1 MKKLLLT
8 LALAVTSVAT
18 WADRWTAPSS
28 NDYPN
33 ETPLYVSV
41 NINETAATYMPTLTE
56 IAAFIDGECRAQAT
70 VTNNNGYYALRV
82 RGGDADMNK
91 TITIKAL
98 YNGLV
103 YKFDHTETFDGETE
117 THDVPLELTLSPL
130 LGIAF
135 DEAGPI
141 EVTLNSTYNLA
152 EHLTYTYGSETLGG
166 EDATIDQDET
176 PLTVSYSAGNY
187 VEYFTVS
194 EAGLL
199 TAVAEGRGQVDVT
212 VAGPIDASGI
222 AVPSF
227 NTSIGVVVSLPTVTQ
242 IVVNP
247 TELTV
252 YVGDNLS
259 TLIEEEQLT
268 ISMLPAEADQGYRW
282 STEAENFPWNG
293 NYIFEAAGDYEV
305 LVYSTANG
313 DLAPVT
319 VTFHVLEPLSFSF
332 LEDAYLDKVGM
343 ITPWQFNIYMN
354 TTEGFDASLLTFD
367 TSMTKLPIA
376 PFTFEFSDVME
387 NPNQAA
393 GDAYYLTA
401 TLTGRYI
408 GQWSFQLTYNGDP
421 IADAREITVY
431 PEISIQNGWQWVSPY
446 VYVEGSE
453 VGSFCI
459 DQNYQD
465 WVTNNITEMRTQE
478 GLLYNDAR
486 LGAFGDIIDF
496 NYANGMYKVKS
507 KSVEAFTLTLG
518 QAEDYENWSNAAYN
532 DGSILETGYNWVVYP
547 FEYAL
552 DLDEFESSI
561 SDYAQEGDQII
572 SKDGDFV
579 EYSDGEWVNAANF
592 TFQPGQ
598 GYMYYFNGTESG
610 MFQPYYDYYGETPR
624 CYQEAA
630 PVKGEVNFDSRKA
643 ARQMG
648 WQIDASRFAD
658 NMCLVAAI
666 SLPKDERYLIGAFVG
681 DECRG
686 TGHMVKDGVAF
697 ISAAGKSGEQVSFR
711 LVDAQT
717 GETFAINET
726 LGFTLKAGSLK
737 SPISLT
743 SEYTTGV
750 ENVNVNV
757 NVNDNA
763 IYDLS
768 GRRVVKPTKGIYV
781 VGGRKVIF

>member
-1 MKKLLLT
+1 
-8 LALAVTSVAT
+8 
-18 WADRWTAPSS
+18 
-28 NDYPN
+28 
-33 ETPLYVSV
+33 
-41 NINETAATYMPTLTE
+41 
-56 IAAFIDGECRAQAT
+56 
-70 VTNNNGYYALRV
+70 
-82 RGGDADMNK
+82 
-91 TITIKAL
+91 
-98 YNGLV
+98 
-103 YKFDHTETFDGETE
+103 
-117 THDVPLELTLSPL
+117 
-130 LGIAF
+130 
-135 DEAGPI
+135 
-141 EVTLNSTYNLA
+141 
-152 EHLTYTYGSETLGG
+152 
-166 EDATIDQDET
+166 
-176 PLTVSYSAGNY
+176 
-187 VEYFTVS
+187 
-194 EAGLL
+194 
-199 TAVAEGRGQVDVT
+199 
-212 VAGPIDASGI
+212 
-222 AVPSF
+222 
-227 NTSIGVVVSLPTVTQ
+227 
-242 IVVNP
+242 
-247 TELTV
+247 
-252 YVGDNLS
+252 
-259 TLIEEEQLT
+259 
-268 ISMLPAEADQGYRW
+268 
-282 STEAENFPWNG
+282 
-293 NYIFEAAGDYEV
+293 
-305 LVYSTANG
+305 
-313 DLAPVT
+313 
-319 VTFHVLEPLSFSF
+319 
-332 LEDAYLDKVGM
+332 
-343 ITPWQFNIYMN
+343 
-354 TTEGFDASLLTFD
+354 
-367 TSMTKLPIA
+367 
-376 PFTFEFSDVME
+376 
-387 NPNQAA
+387 
-393 GDAYYLTA
+393 
-401 TLTGRYI
+401 
-408 GQWSFQLTYNGDP
+408 
-421 IADAREITVY
+421 
-431 PEISIQNGWQWVSPY
+431 
-446 VYVEGSE
+446 
-453 VGSFCI
+453 
-459 DQNYQD
+459 
-465 WVTNNITEMRTQE
+465 
-478 GLLYNDAR
+478 
-486 LGAFGDIIDF
+486 
-496 NYANGMYKVKS
+496 MYKVKS

-518 QAEDYENWSNAAYN
+518 QAEDYENWSNAQYS

-598 GYMYYFNGTESG
+598 GYMYYYNGTESG

-643 ARQMG
+643 ARQKG

-743 SEYTTGV
+743 SDYTTGV